1 MSTKFIK
8 IFFLFFCFSIFANA
22 DSDEMLEINATITT
36 SAISFVPE
44 AIPENTPFMLHVIN
58 KAGMPIELENSDTSV
73 ELYAGMT
80 KTFRVGLSAGKY
92 KFFNDFNSKTK
103 ATDLLV
109 LTPTEMAAYQKQ
121 QANVATGDS
130 VNPEHSSLHA
140 GSGIGDIVFI
150 MWRECVE
157 ALLIVGVV
165 FGWLKQ
171 LKTGRKEGML
181 FLAAGVAIGVLSAC
195 VLGFTLI
202 EVSGSVSG
210 QIQNYLKAT
219 MTLVAAIM
227 IVYMVKWMRTNGRT
241 LKSDMLSTMAKNE
254 SRRWNIS
261 ILVVVATAVAREG
274 SEAFIFIYALG
285 FGENG
290 VVSASMIGAVFAGL
304 GLAILSVYLL
314 SLGNKIFSWKHFF
327 KITEI
332 LLLLL
337 GGAMLLNCVDLLV
350 TAGILPILKAKLW
363 DTSFILGDGGTF
375 SPLLASVFGYRATPS
390 LIDVLFYLAYWG
402 VLFFFLRNKKPV
414 NVAKKAS

>member
-1 MSTKFIK
+1 M
-8 IFFLFFCFSIFANA
+8 FANA
-22 DSDEMLEINATITT
+22 DSAEFLEINATVTS

-44 AIPENTPFMLHVIN
+44 VIPENTPFMLHVIN

-103 ATDLLV
+103 ATDLIV
-109 LTPTEMAAYQKQ
+109 LTQTEMAAYQKQ
-121 QANVATGDS
+121 QANVAQNTNVHS
-130 VNPEHSSLHA
+130 EHSSLNA
-140 GSGIGDIVFI
+140 GSGLGDIIFI

-181 FLAAGVAIGVLSAC
+181 FLGAGVAIGVLVAC
-195 VLGFTLI
+195 ILGFTLV
-202 EVSGSVSG
+202 ELSGSVSG

-219 MTLVAAIM
+219 MTFIAALM

-290 VVSASMIGAVFAGL
+290 VVSASMIGAVFTGL
-304 GLAILSVYLL
+304 GLAILSIYLL
-314 SLGNKIFSWKHFF
+314 SLGNKIFSWKYFF

-375 SPLLASVFGYRATPS
+375 TPLLASVFGYRATPS

-402 VLFFFLRNKKPV
+402 GLFIFLRNKKT
-414 NVAKKAS
+414 ATLTKKVS